1 MHFGESPHSFKSI
14 NMNGNQIETFTWHDH
29 VYITAKASPRLYFL
43 CMLKRA
49 GVSSTD
55 IHQVYISIIRPL
67 LEYACEVWHPGL
79 TGQLSQQIEHIQK
92 RAFRIIYTLKTVTRS
107 L

>member
-1 MHFGESPHSFKSI
+1 
-14 NMNGNQIETFTWHDH
+14 MNGNQIETVGVMKSLGVIFNKDLTWHDH
-29 VYITAKASPRLYFL
+29 VLNITAKASPRLYFL

-67 LEYACEVWHPGL
+67 PEYACEVWHPGL

-92 RAFRIIYTLKTVTRS
+92 SAFLHHIP
-107 L
+107 